1 MRRIGLNIVGFIFLI
16 GAISVVPGFSFADTN
31 KIKEFTIRNGAPFNE
46 IADNLK
52 AEGLIKS
59 KILFKIYS
67 FITGDINEFKAGR
80 YLLDSDL
87 SLSGIA
93 RLLASGP
100 KETSVAVIPGMTLKE
115 IDDKL
120 SGNSVIKPGELIN
133 FNIGL
138 VKNDYAWLA
147 GARSLEGF
155 LLPDTYNF
163 TRNSDIKSA
172 VEKFLDNFDKKAMP
186 LFAGDLKNLS
196 AKLIIASILEKEI
209 PDYGEQRTG
218 AGIIEKRLAAG
229 MALQVDATVIYAKCR
244 GRFISCPQLTAL
256 DYKIDSPYNT
266 YFHAGLPPAPISN
279 PGPKTIES
287 ALGAVKSDYWYYLSD
302 PKTQKTI
309 FGKTLDE
316 HNDNRALYLL
326 KK

>member
-1 MRRIGLNIVGFIFLI
+1 M
-16 GAISVVPGFSFADTN
+16 
-31 KIKEFTIRNGAPFNE
+31 
-46 IADNLK
+46 
-52 AEGLIKS
+52 
-59 KILFKIYS
+59 
-67 FITGDINEFKAGR
+67 
-80 YLLDSDL
+80 DSDL